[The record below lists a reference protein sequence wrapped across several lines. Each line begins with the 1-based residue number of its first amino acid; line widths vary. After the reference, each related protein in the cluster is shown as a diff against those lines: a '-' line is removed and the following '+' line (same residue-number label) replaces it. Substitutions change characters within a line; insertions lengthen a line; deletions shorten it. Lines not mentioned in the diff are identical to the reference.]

1 MRLVAGWPV
10 VDIVVLSLQ
19 KSELLLD
26 ESTVLLLVP
35 VVLKKRSCVISQ
47 FHILF
52 FSPGNVSSPNIVG
65 QGNNIALVD
74 WIRATFKGAY
84 KNTLLPY
91 LRIIVGSVYIFCL
104 VRVPCWEWSHKY

>member
-1 MRLVAGWPV
+1 MSLTFTVRLVAGWPV

-35 VVLKKRSCVISQ
+35 VVLKKRSCVISR

-52 FSPGNVSSPNIVG
+52 YFARECFQPKYCRTREQYCSGG
-65 QGNNIALVD
+65 LD
-74 WIRATFKGAY
+74 K
-84 KNTLLPY
+84 
-91 LRIIVGSVYIFCL
+91 
-104 VRVPCWEWSHKY
+104 SHF